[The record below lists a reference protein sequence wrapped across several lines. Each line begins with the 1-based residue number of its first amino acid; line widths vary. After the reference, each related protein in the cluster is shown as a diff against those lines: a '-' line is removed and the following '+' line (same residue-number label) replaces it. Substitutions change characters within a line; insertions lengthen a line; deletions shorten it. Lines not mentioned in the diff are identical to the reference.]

1 MMELSE
7 LYTQPV
13 LWAALAGML
22 VGVIGSVLPGLPGVP
37 LVFLSALLYAFYT
50 GFEVVGGWAVA
61 VIGVFAAIALIA
73 DFIFT
78 SYGARR
84 FGASNW
90 GTAGGAIGGLVGTV
104 IGFFFLGVGALVG
117 LLAGTVGG
125 VFLGEYIRKER
136 AKRRQPEGPATDA
149 PSIPRQP
156 EPGGD
161 DFRRTSRAAGGVL
174 VGYVVS
180 SAVQGVLAV
189 AGVGL
194 FVLALFN

>member
-1 MMELSE
+1 MELQE

-22 VGVIGSVLPGLPGVP
+22 VGVVGSVVPGLPGVP
-37 LVFLSALLYAFYT
+37 LVFLSALIYAYFT
-50 GFEVVGGWAVA
+50 GFNVVGGWTVA

-90 GTAGGAIGGLVGTV
+90 GTAGGAVGGLVGTV
-104 IGFFFLGVGALVG
+104 VGFLFLGVGALVG
-117 LLAGTVGG
+117 LLAGTIGG
-125 VFLGEYIRKER
+125 VFLGEYLRKER
-136 AKRRQPEGPATDA
+136 ARRKAPATDENPEVVA
-149 PSIPRQP
+149 PAG
-156 EPGGD
+156 ETG

-180 SAVQGVLAV
+180 SVVQLALAV

-194 FVLALFN
+194 FVFALFS